1 MRPNRERAPG
11 ARPSSEI
18 GVEAWGF
25 PSGVVNV
32 QMKILLPILVLLTG
46 AVGAYAIVS
55 HRPALETQPAK
66 AEPPLVSV
74 VRAEPQTV
82 RLNVR
87 SQGVVMPRNEID
99 WVAEVAGKVIRL
111 NPDFV
116 AGGFFEMG
124 EELVGLDPRDYDQAV
139 LAAEAQLAEAK
150 RRLAQE
156 EAEAEQARSE
166 WQALGEG
173 QPSPLILHEPQLAE
187 ARAKLKAAE
196 ADLVKAR
203 VQRSRCELHA
213 PFAGRVLAKYVG
225 LGQYVQPGEKL
236 ARVYATDVAEVRLP
250 VSTDQLAYLDLDL
263 GRRNG
268 HRDEGPRVIL
278 TADLGNVE
286 QRWEGR
292 IVRSEAQV
300 DDATGLL
307 HLVAEVREPYA
318 QKHPQPLLTGLF
330 VKAEIDGREQ
340 SGVFVLPPGA
350 VNAAQEALV
359 VDAER
364 HLHIRRLA
372 VLRTEA
378 DRVLIGGGLAAG
390 EKVVIGGVQVP
401 VEGMLVRLEAGDLGP
416 EERNDRASN

>member
-1 MRPNRERAPG
+1 
-11 ARPSSEI
+11 
-18 GVEAWGF
+18 
-25 PSGVVNV
+25 
-32 QMKILLPILVLLTG
+32 MKILLPILVLLTG

-55 HRPALETQPAK
+55 HRPALETQSAK

-116 AGGFFEMG
+116 AGGFFETG

-139 LAAEAQLAEAK
+139 LAAEAQLAEAR

-250 VSTDQLAYLDLDL
+250 VSTDQLGYLDLAL
-263 GRRNG
+263 GRPNG
-268 HRDEGPRVIL
+268 QGMVGPKV
-278 TADLGNVE
+278 TFTTELGGAE

-300 DDATGLL
+300 DEETGLL
-307 HLVAEVREPYA
+307 HLVAAVREPYA
-318 QKHPQPLLTGLF
+318 QTYPQPLLAGLF
-330 VKAEIDGREQ
+330 VKAEIEGRIRDKL
-340 SGVFVLPPGA
+340 FVLPPGA
-350 VNAAQEALV
+350 INASQEAMLV
-359 VDAER
+359 DGNQR
-364 HLHIRRLA
+364 LHIRRLDI
-372 VLRTEA
+372 LRHEA
-378 DRVLIGGGLAAG
+378 DRVLVKSGLTEG
-390 EKVVIGGVQVP
+390 DRVVISGVPVP
-401 VEGMLVRLEAGDLGP
+401 VEGMRVRLEAGDARP
-416 EERNDRASN
+416 EEGETAAGLRPEAGGKE